1 MKEYIDAKCNVF
13 TEYMEVP
20 EELQSE
26 FENLCAEMHSLGD
39 SCTDYYRFE
48 ELFASTG
55 LSDRYNSL
63 LAKCRPKAVQM
74 TAEQKQA
81 SFQMAK
87 EQFSAKDLVR
97 DAADMAVTEL
107 QQDALSMRRKKMI
120 EEGTFD
126 DYTRTTNKIDNAT
139 RAGKFL
145 FNKLSK
151 K

>member
-13 TEYMEVP
+13 NEYMQVP
-20 EELQSE
+20 AEKQGE
-26 FENLCAEMHSLGD
+26 FEALCAEMHALGD
-39 SCTDYYRFE
+39 KCADYYQFE

-63 LAKCRPKAVQM
+63 LAGCTPKAVQM

-81 SFQMAK
+81 SIKMAK
-87 EQFSAKDLVR
+87 EQLSAKDIVR

-126 DYTRTTNKIDNAT
+126 DYTRTTNKIDDAT
-139 RAGKFL
+139 RVGKFI
-145 FNKLSK
+145 FNKLK